1 MLLPVLYASR
11 LAKRRSSMADSAT
24 DGYELDI
31 SRTANI
37 LCSAA
42 MRVDE
47 AMIGMGLSLPVGGSL
62 LAVARKKGC

>member
-11 LAKRRSSMADSAT
+11 LAKRRHSMADSET
-24 DGYELDI
+24 DGYELEM
-31 SRTANI
+31 SRVANT

-47 AMIGMGLSLPVGGSL
+47 ALIGMGLSLPVGGSL
-62 LAVARKKGC
+62 LTVARKKG